1 MRSTDALSA
10 RLHEALLQARGLGT
24 DADGPHV
31 CPSCRAPFVIPVDAV
46 EVDVWHFSVSLFCP
60 NCEWVGTEVYDD
72 EALERFDLGLDAGQ
86 RALARTLDE
95 LAYENACA
103 DFEAFAH
110 ALAVD
115 AILPEDF

>member
-10 RLHEALLQARGLGT
+10 RLHEALQSPNGHGK

-31 CPSCRAPFVIPVDAV
+31 CPTCRAPFVIPVDAV
-46 EVDVWHFSVSLFCP
+46 EVSMYCP
-60 NCEWVGTEVYDD
+60 NCEWVGTEIYDD
-72 EALERFDLGLDAGQ
+72 EALELFDVGLDAGQ
-86 RALARTLDE
+86 RALVRTLEE
-95 LAYENACA
+95 LAYENANA
-103 DFEAFAH
+103 DFEAFAQ